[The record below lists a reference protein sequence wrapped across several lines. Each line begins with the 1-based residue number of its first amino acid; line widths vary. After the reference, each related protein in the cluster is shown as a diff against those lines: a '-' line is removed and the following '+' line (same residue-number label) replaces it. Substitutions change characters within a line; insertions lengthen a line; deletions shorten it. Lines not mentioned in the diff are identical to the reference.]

1 MLTALI
7 LVCSLTSVPDLSA
20 CTVDNAVQVIRAPE
34 TFLSPV
40 TCFVHGQAYLAETA
54 TGRDLNND
62 EVVKVICAPNRVVA
76 GRSPGAANNSTLFA
90 R

>member
-7 LVCSLTSVPDLSA
+7 LVCSLASVPDLAA
-20 CTVDNAVQVIRAPE
+20 CTQDNAVQVIRDPE

-54 TGRDLNND
+54 MGRDLSES
-62 EVVKVICAPNRVVA
+62 EVVKVVCSRSHILA
-76 GRSPGAANNSTLFA
+76 GQ
-90 R
+90 

>member
-7 LVCSLTSVPDLSA
+7 LVCSLASVPNLAA
-20 CTVDNAVQVIRAPE
+20 CTEDKAVQVIRDSE

-54 TGRDLNND
+54 LARDLSES
-62 EVVKVICAPNRVVA
+62 EVVKVVCARSRASA
-76 GRSPGAANNSTLFA
+76 GAGATSTATLE